1 MLFVGRTRRLH
12 KTGIGGVIMNKS
24 EIEQL
29 RGLVI
34 ERVDMSRE
42 PDDSELH
49 EIIDSVIEK
58 NQDYRYMSIK
68 KRQIIHQKNIFL
80 N

>member
-1 MLFVGRTRRLH
+1 
-12 KTGIGGVIMNKS
+12 MNQS
-24 EIEQL
+24 EIEQF

-34 ERVDMSRE
+34 ERVDMCRE

-49 EIIDSVIEK
+49 EIIDSVIEE

-68 KRQIIHQKNIFL
+68 KRHIIHKKIYSSIREIDIIEMML
-80 N
+80 D

>member
-1 MLFVGRTRRLH
+1 MS
-12 KTGIGGVIMNKS
+12 KS

-29 RGLVI
+29 RDLVI

-58 NQDYRYMSIK
+58 IRITDMSIK
-68 KRQIIHQKNIFL
+68 KRQIIHKKYIPQLEVRHNRGAAGRT
-80 N
+80 

>member
-1 MLFVGRTRRLH
+1 MS
-12 KTGIGGVIMNKS
+12 KS

-29 RGLVI
+29 RDLVI

-58 NQDYRYMSIK
+58 IRITDICQLRKDK
-68 KRQIIHQKNIFL
+68 
-80 N
+80 

>member
-1 MLFVGRTRRLH
+1 MGRTRRLH
-12 KTGIGGVIMNKS
+12 KTGIGGIIMNKS

-42 PDDSELH
+42 SDDSELH
-49 EIIDSVIEK
+49 EIIDSVI
-58 NQDYRYMSIK
+58 
-68 KRQIIHQKNIFL
+68 
-80 N
+80 

>member
-1 MLFVGRTRRLH
+1 
-12 KTGIGGVIMNKS
+12 MNKS

-49 EIIDSVIEK
+49 EIIDLSL
-58 NQDYRYMSIK
+58 
-68 KRQIIHQKNIFL
+68 IHISEPTRH
-80 N
+80 

>member
-1 MLFVGRTRRLH
+1 
-12 KTGIGGVIMNKS
+12 MNKS

-49 EIIDSVIEK
+49 EIIDSVICLLYTS
-58 NQDYRYMSIK
+58 DAADD
-68 KRQIIHQKNIFL
+68 
-80 N
+80 

>member
-1 MLFVGRTRRLH
+1 
-12 KTGIGGVIMNKS
+12 MNKS

-49 EIIDSVIEK
+49 EIIDSVIE
-58 NQDYRYMSIK
+58 NVT
-68 KRQIIHQKNIFL
+68 
-80 N
+80 

>member
-1 MLFVGRTRRLH
+1 
-12 KTGIGGVIMNKS
+12 MNKS

-42 PDDSELH
+42 PDDSEL
-49 EIIDSVIEK
+49 
-58 NQDYRYMSIK
+58 K
-68 KRQIIHQKNIFL
+68 KIRITDICQLRKDK
-80 N
+80 

>member
-1 MLFVGRTRRLH
+1 
-12 KTGIGGVIMNKS
+12 MNKS

-29 RGLVI
+29 RDLVI

-49 EIIDSVIEK
+49 KIIDSVIEK
-58 NQDYRYMSIK
+58 IRITDICRLRK
-68 KRQIIHQKNIFL
+68 DK
-80 N
+80 

>member
-1 MLFVGRTRRLH
+1 MS
-12 KTGIGGVIMNKS
+12 KS

-58 NQDYRYMSIK
+58 VQR
-68 KRQIIHQKNIFL
+68 IICREEFWFQAYDEGVPGYDFP
-80 N
+80 

>member
-1 MLFVGRTRRLH
+1 MS
-12 KTGIGGVIMNKS
+12 KS

-58 NQDYRYMSIK
+58 NQDYRYM
-68 KRQIIHQKNIFL
+68 
-80 N
+80 

>member
-1 MLFVGRTRRLH
+1 MGRTRRLH
-12 KTGIGGVIMNKS
+12 KTGIGGIIMNKS

-49 EIIDSVIEK
+49 EIIDLSL
-58 NQDYRYMSIK
+58 
-68 KRQIIHQKNIFL
+68 IHI
-80 N
+80 